1 MRKAFLPLLVLCM
14 LPAYSAIAAPKL
26 HPCPPGSYL
35 RYRAATV
42 NELVYQVSRDNNVRT
57 RYARHFGVSPT
68 QLTAYLRTLKLTSL
82 KSSRLVQSWYMD
94 KNGRSR
100 VKSKRLPKGEL
111 VFVAGD
117 GQPVISWSC
126 GNPIGK
132 PTVTK
137 KAVPKQVAQAPVE
150 TQVLP
155 AVPEVITAPVEAVL
169 PAPLE
174 IVEQVAPMVAAAP
187 NAVAA
192 IMESNASGLGALPY
206 LGGLAGLVGGIV
218 ALDTSHDEIV
228 PEPSSAVALA
238 VGVFGLGGVV
248 RRRRISI

>member
-1 MRKAFLPLLVLCM
+1 
-14 LPAYSAIAAPKL
+14 
-26 HPCPPGSYL
+26 
-35 RYRAATV
+35 
-42 NELVYQVSRDNNVRT
+42 VYQVSHDNNVRT

-68 QLTAYLRTLKLTSL
+68 QLTAYLRTLKLTTL
-82 KSSRLVQSWYMD
+82 KSARLVQSWYLD

-111 VFVAGD
+111 VFVASD

-155 AVPEVITAPVEAVL
+155 ALPETITAPVEAVL

-174 IVEQVAPMVAAAP
+174 IVENVAPMVAAAP

-192 IMESNASGLGALPY
+192 VMESNASGLGALPY
-206 LGGLAGLVGGIV
+206 LGGLAGLIGGIV
-218 ALDTSHDEIV
+218 AIDTRQGNDIV
-228 PEPSSAVALA
+228 PEPSSAAALA
-238 VGVFGLGGVV
+238 VGMFGLVGVI
-248 RRRRISI
+248 RRRTQIRA